1 MALRGGLEGTSPLA
15 FAFPHLQLPRH
26 DVADVAVSSR
36 PSSAPRSVQRK
47 AVGSTLDRPP
57 PPAQTSDGDGEE
69 EYEFRWLTNDEREYH
84 ASMWLPLANEQ
95 ERSVLEDGILTF
107 KSNTSYVG
115 RLRKCLGVF
124 IGQNC
129 MGMATMEIGPDLSDF
144 GSFIMQRQ
152 TLKCQTVASRPGGG
166 SGTGGVLVKAL
177 KQVAQDMGYKLTLEG
192 L

>member
-1 MALRGGLEGTSPLA
+1 MKKHTVRKIPRTDGKPCTLMALGAAAGFLA
-15 FAFPHLQLPRH
+15 
-26 DVADVAVSSR
+26 AVSKR
-36 PSSAPRSVQRK
+36 AQRRSVQRK